1 MSEVRV
7 PVSVSVTYSEPLL
20 LLAEYSPV
28 VAGGRGEMGEGEKE
42 EEGGNEGRKC
52 RKLIRQSVPVMEDND
67 SLEPSYIN

>member
-28 VAGGRGEMGEGEKE
+28 VAVGRGEMGEGEKE
-42 EEGGNEGRKC
+42 EEGGRKC
-52 RKLIRQSVPVMEDND
+52 RKLISPVMEDND
-67 SLEPSYIN
+67 TLEPSYIN